1 MATAGGWQD
10 VLLYG
15 LLEPR
20 NLLDIL
26 RNFVVFG
33 VDFVVFGVDGGRTGG
48 KLTRYRQFIAVK
60 KAIGRIRAARRP
72 SGRGG
77 VVWHTQRSGTRS
89 GRAKA

>member
-1 MATAGGWQD
+1 MVVATAGGWQD

-15 LLEPR
+15 LLGPR

-26 RNFVVFG
+26 RN
-33 VDFVVFGVDGGRTGG
+33 FVVFGVDGGRTGG

-77 VVWHTQRSGTRS
+77 VVWHTQR
-89 GRAKA
+89 

>member
-26 RNFVVFG
+26 RN
-33 VDFVVFGVDGGRTGG
+33 FVVFGVDGGRTGG